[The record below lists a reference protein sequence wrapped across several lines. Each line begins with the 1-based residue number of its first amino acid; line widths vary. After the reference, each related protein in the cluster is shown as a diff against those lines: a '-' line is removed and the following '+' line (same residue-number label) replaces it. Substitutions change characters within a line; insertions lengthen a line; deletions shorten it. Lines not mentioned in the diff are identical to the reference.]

1 MIKPQRLHREPDPRV
16 RRSFAAALALSAV
29 LVVVAL
35 LLVGLRVQQV
45 HLAYRLDALR
55 AERART
61 ETLIRQLEIE
71 VATLRSP
78 VRVDQRAR
86 QLGLTAPAPDQ
97 VRLARAVE
105 EAHRVHQRQPPVHVD
120 RAGLFAKRLIDWRYR
135 WRGVRLSDMPP
146 GTDEVQQHA
155 AQKEQTAERHRQGD
169 RPQRHFPNLS
179 GIALFQQKSRVEPQS
194 P

>member
-1 MIKPQRLHREPDPRV
+1 VIKPQRLHREPDPRV

-29 LVVVAL
+29 LVLVAL

-97 VRLARAVE
+97 VRLAREYVTGTTGLAAAQRNRVEAAVE
-105 EAHRVHQRQPPVHVD
+105 R
-120 RAGLFAKRLIDWRYR
+120 
-135 WRGVRLSDMPP
+135 
-146 GTDEVQQHA
+146 
-155 AQKEQTAERHRQGD
+155 TATR
-169 RPQRHFPNLS
+169 
-179 GIALFQQKSRVEPQS
+179 
-194 P
+194 

>member
-1 MIKPQRLHREPDPRV
+1 MIKHQRLHREPDPRV

-29 LVVVAL
+29 FVIVAL
-35 LLVGLRVQQV
+35 LVVGLRVQQV

-86 QLGLTAPAPDQ
+86 QLGLTTPAPDQ
-97 VRLARAVE
+97 VRLAREYVTGTT
-105 EAHRVHQRQPPVHVD
+105 
-120 RAGLFAKRLIDWRYR
+120 GLA
-135 WRGVRLSDMPP
+135 
-146 GTDEVQQHA
+146 A
-155 AQKEQTAERHRQGD
+155 AQRNRVEAAAER
-169 RPQRHFPNLS
+169 
-179 GIALFQQKSRVEPQS
+179 IATR
-194 P
+194 